1 MEQLFSRSGNLSDPN
16 MDPHFLA
23 ILTSIGI
30 NKKVYK
36 PSVSEIKDMY
46 FKMFRAQSSAEAEA
60 TFTQA
65 ASSSALGPSTPGP
78 SSSSA
83 PIFLSSP

>member
-16 MDPHFLA
+16 MDPEYLA

-36 PSVSEIKDMY
+36 PSLSEIKDMY
-46 FKMFRAQSSAEAEA
+46 YQMFRGKGVDGG
-60 TFTQA
+60 A
-65 ASSSALGPSTPGP
+65 ASSSAAGPSTPV
-78 SSSSA
+78 SSSA
-83 PIFLSSP
+83 LRSSGGEESP